1 MANHPPPWF
10 DESRLLHVEYA
21 PGYSGW
27 VVDLGD
33 GTCRYANRPLLGAD
47 FGESR
52 DASGRLLTEQECEA
66 INRERPR
73 WGDRVRLVDGR
84 PDPRQIVERWVNPPS
99 P

>member
-1 MANHPPPWF
+1 MTERFPPWR
-10 DESRLLHVEYA
+10 DESGLLHVEYA

-33 GTCRYANRPLLGAD
+33 GTCRYASEPLLGAD

-52 DASGRLLTEQECEA
+52 AADGRLLTEQECLA
-66 INRERPR
+66 INRERPH

-84 PDPRQIVERWVNPPS
+84 PDSKQIVEQWGTGDA
-99 P
+99 